1 MKKQIIVI
9 LASLLMLIGFNNA
22 SAAMVSTTSLLQ
34 GGSNISN
41 GESLTTMR
49 TGLVEELVSFGVL
62 QQNAEMRVS
71 ALTDGQIVSLNDQ
84 ISSMPAG
91 GDIVGLAVT
100 IFIVFV
106 ITDAL
111 GATDIFPFVHPIK

>member
-34 GGSNISN
+34 GGSNIGN
-41 GESLTTMR
+41 GESLTAIR